1 MNLDEW
7 MTVWKSQDA
16 APQHGVNE
24 NLLQQALRQEQ
35 AKLEKARRRERLIT
49 YASSAFIAVLMVLF
63 FAMMVAFRHRP
74 DKVMTFWDYALPI
87 MGMASALIAA
97 SSIYMDHRAQ
107 ARREQRFGDSLRDQI
122 SRRITQ
128 LDDVVTGIRRR
139 NVIFV
144 LMGAI
149 CPLAL
154 LHLGMRVNDK
164 SLRDVK
170 FLVIFLLI
178 WCFVA
183 GARSIHRS
191 VQQAAARKRDL
202 EALLKELDGQ

>member
-16 APQHGVNE
+16 APVHDVKE

-35 AKLEKARRRERLIT
+35 AKLQKARRKERLVT
-49 YASSAFIAVLMVLF
+49 YASSAFIAALLVLL
-63 FAMMVAFRHRP
+63 FAMMVSFRNRP
-74 DKVMTFWDYALPI
+74 DKVMTLWDYVLPI

-97 SSIYMDHRAQ
+97 GSIYVDHRAQ
-107 ARREQRFGDSLRDQI
+107 ARREQRFGDSLRDRI
-122 SRRITQ
+122 KRRIAQ

-149 CPLAL
+149 CPVAL

-164 SLRDVK
+164 SLRDVRL
-170 FLVIFLLI
+170 LVVFLLV
-178 WCFVA
+178 WCFVL
-183 GARSIHRS
+183 GARSIHRA